1 MPIYTTQQVQ
11 DYINSLGGGSEKDY
25 LQAHIGE
32 IAPVAEAGKF
42 VDFPEIKGLAM
53 NAAMGAGNNLAFY
66 QNRATSPYGSQAQA
80 RLQSNLGNLDW
91 AYKTSGGAG
100 SLSRDFIL
108 RNMGLSSEQVG
119 SQAEQNW
126 EIDEIQKAYATK
138 YGSAPAP
145 TPTPLGEVSNQPSS
159 GQQVGVTTGG
169 VALYGTIP
177 QVQSLSAPAPI
188 YKSLIDIANSRPDVL
203 NTAKAQGGDPFTA
216 GTKANTWLNDWWNSA
231 GKNEYPDTQLQTIT
245 PESLK
250 NEKGIDLSG
259 TGTTTKIVTP
269 KVTIVSAG
277 ETIKSIDD
285 YIKESTP
292 TKSAADLE
300 VEKWTKQ
307 AQEALGQEA
316 GKSAMLTSE
325 LEKEGA
331 TDITKN
337 LKDTQSKIKIKTAEL
352 QQMIAD
358 EESKPVTMRSMQGT
372 IYQKSKV
379 IQSDIMFLQATA
391 SALQGDLTFAQQQA
405 QASVDAKYGPIEESL
420 AIAQAQLKLL
430 EPLLTKEEKII
441 AAARTQM
448 YNDQQQA
455 VADAKTLENNINNI
469 ILTAA
474 KNAAPQD
481 VLNAIAGTT
490 SVTDAIQA
498 AGTWL
503 QEKTGADQWSE
514 PYNLGGDLVQKNLN
528 TGEIRTAVNV
538 AAGGDKETWTD
549 VLDANGKLIGQRSS
563 SGKYQS
569 ISGVSAG
576 TGEER
581 AAAALAGFSEAFV
594 PGAKYEGIDIIGA
607 DGLIDP
613 RVWNAAIAD
622 APSQGLSRKQF
633 IEQFGYLINLEKGN
647 KEEYGLTATEIKLIT
662 GEL

>member
-1 MPIYTTQQVQ
+1 
-11 DYINSLGGGSEKDY
+11 
-25 LQAHIGE
+25 
-32 IAPVAEAGKF
+32 
-42 VDFPEIKGLAM
+42 
-53 NAAMGAGNNLAFY
+53 
-66 QNRATSPYGSQAQA
+66 
-80 RLQSNLGNLDW
+80 
-91 AYKTSGGAG
+91 
-100 SLSRDFIL
+100 
-108 RNMGLSSEQVG
+108 MGLSSEQVG

-503 QEKTGADQWSE
+503 QEKTATTGTTDMQEYAMAQSQGYTGTLLDWQTRQA
-514 PYNLGGDLVQKNLN
+514 NLKATTGQPSSYQEWVLAGKPGTYENWLNKQKIPAAEQRDTEVSTYLQNNKGTDGFVSASVYQNAL
-528 TGEIRTAVNV
+528 TKFI
-538 AAGGDKETWTD
+538 AGGGNQTNFTAAYPQQTYLRQEEIDK
-549 VLDANGKLIGQRSS
+549 LP
-563 SGKYQS
+563 
-569 ISGVSAG
+569 
-576 TGEER
+576 
-581 AAAALAGFSEAFV
+581 AALKPQIVTTKSDLTTDQLSTIND
-594 PGAKYEGIDIIGA
+594 AKSAIDQVKQRYGDWNTTRDQIIQQ
-607 DGLIDP
+607 
-613 RVWNAAIAD
+613 V
-622 APSQGLSRKQF
+622 KQSGWD
-633 IEQFGYLINLEKGN
+633 ISPYI
-647 KEEYGLTATEIKLIT
+647 
-662 GEL
+662 